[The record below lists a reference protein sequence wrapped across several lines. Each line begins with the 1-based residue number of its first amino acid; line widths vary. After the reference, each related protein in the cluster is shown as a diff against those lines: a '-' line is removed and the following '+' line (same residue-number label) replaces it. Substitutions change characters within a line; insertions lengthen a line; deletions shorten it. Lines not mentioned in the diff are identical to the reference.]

1 MPLPIDEIKKLIKEY
16 FKDLALKIYEMDYED
31 RKSLLAEYKEW
42 IIKDLN
48 LDEILMLPYEAYTN
62 DLIEEKNQEELY

>member
-1 MPLPIDEIKKLIKEY
+1 MNQKETKKLIKEY

-42 IIKDLN
+42 ILKDLN

-62 DLIEEKNQEELY
+62 DLIEEKNQEESY

>member
-1 MPLPIDEIKKLIKEY
+1 MNQKEMKKLIKEY

-42 IIKDLN
+42 IVKDLN

-62 DLIEEKNQEELY
+62 DLIEEKNLEE

>member
-1 MPLPIDEIKKLIKEY
+1 MNQKEIKKLIKEY

-42 IIKDLN
+42 ILKDLN

-62 DLIEEKNQEELY
+62 DLIEEKNQEESY

>member
-1 MPLPIDEIKKLIKEY
+1 MNQKEIQKLIKEY

-48 LDEILMLPYEAYTN
+48 LDEIMMLPYEAYTN
-62 DLIEEKNQEELY
+62 DLIEEINQEELY

>member
-1 MPLPIDEIKKLIKEY
+1 MIQKEIKKLIKEY

-42 IIKDLN
+42 ILKDLN

-62 DLIEEKNQEELY
+62 DLIEEKNQEESY

>member
-1 MPLPIDEIKKLIKEY
+1 MNQKEMKKLIKEY
-16 FKDLALKIYEMDYED
+16 FKDLALKIYEMDYKD

-62 DLIEEKNQEELY
+62 DLIEEKNQEE

>member
-1 MPLPIDEIKKLIKEY
+1 MNQKETKKLIKEY

-48 LDEILMLPYEAYTN
+48 LDDILMLPYEAYTN
-62 DLIEEKNQEELY
+62 DLIEEKNPEELY

>member
-1 MPLPIDEIKKLIKEY
+1 MNQKEIKKLIKEY

-48 LDEILMLPYEAYTN
+48 LDDILMLPYEAYTN

>member
-1 MPLPIDEIKKLIKEY
+1 MNQKEMKKLIKEY

-42 IIKDLN
+42 ILKDLN

-62 DLIEEKNQEELY
+62 DLIEEKNQEESY